1 MPEWR
6 RLYRSVSDSK
16 KLSSLTSDSP
26 ALLWTWMLPYTDCEG
41 RILADPHYLKGKI
54 VPRYE
59 RWTAKT
65 VEENL
70 KILHDVHLI
79 QLYEADGE
87 TVAQFE
93 QPNFEDFQHPRR
105 DKEAKSKFPPASP
118 REPGPTPDL
127 VRTSPG
133 KVLNRIEENR
143 IDNNTILFDKWNSFK
158 TVKKWKS
165 HSKLS
170 HEIQQAITEQLKH
183 YSIDDLG
190 AAIAN
195 YAAVLNSPNYAVFNV
210 CEKSWDKY
218 WTLREFLTRGT
229 KADRSEKYLYRFLP
243 TNFQP
248 SDFLTQ
254 KAKSQKRSEAKAWQ
268 AAKEQKEAQEQVV
281 ERGQSLT
288 KLYGSMPIEELRQRY
303 KSLDTTRFEKS
314 LIRKVRPEVTER

>member
-1 MPEWR
+1 MQYVHVRNLAKYQPG
-6 RLYRSVSDSK
+6 
-16 KLSSLTSDSP
+16 
-26 ALLWTWMLPYTDCEG
+26 YTD
-41 RILADPHYLKGKI
+41 RKHIWAKI
-54 VPRYE
+54 YYEIFLDEEVQGLDEIDRYRFWSLIVFE
-59 RWTAKT
+59 VYTQKPIALT
-65 VEENL
+65 DTNL
-70 KILHDVHLI
+70 KILGWETKKRRISLTLQMLHTLVEVRNI
-79 QLYEADGE
+79 QSKA
-87 TVAQFE
+87 TVTQIRVE
-93 QPNFEDFQHPRR
+93 ESR
-105 DKEAKSKFPPASP
+105 
-118 REPGPTPDL
+118 G
-127 VRTSPG
+127 
-133 KVLNRIEENR
+133 EENR

-158 TVKKWKS
+158 NVKKWKS